1 MKKKIALLTVIA
13 VWLGCASTT
22 PPGLVAVQMVSAQ
35 RVLKEEFN
43 PIRKDLLLIQP
54 QFPPPATGRET
65 PVVKTP
71 PVSPVLLPLESAY
84 RVQVM
89 ALSNEQTARA
99 RGAELEKSLGVPV
112 QVESERHLFM
122 VRAGVFAQEREAAAL
137 RDRIARR
144 GPSYADAFVLSP
156 AQSAAAESTASEITE
171 QLPIAEE
178 IVEEIVEEVPAPI
191 AVSAFG
197 WRISLDLFDQHAE
210 AVKLQRNARRRLA
223 RDDIY
228 VTFQAPYYKVEVGN
242 YLEEN
247 DARVAAETIKRRGYE
262 NALAVR
268 GKITVLQERQ

>member
-22 PPGLVAVQMVSAQ
+22 PPGVAVQRVSAQ
-35 RVLKEEFN
+35 RALKEEFN

-54 QFPPPATGRET
+54 QFPPPATERET
-65 PVVKTP
+65 AVVKIP
-71 PVSPVLLPLESAY
+71 PASPVLQPLESAY

-99 RGAELEKSLGVPV
+99 RGAELQKSLGVPV
-112 QVESERHLFM
+112 QVESERHLFV

-144 GPSYADAFVLSP
+144 GPSYADAFVLPP
-156 AQSAAAESTASEITE
+156 AQPVAAESTAIEIAE
-171 QLPIAEE
+171 QLPIVEE
-178 IVEEIVEEVPAPI
+178 SVEEIVGEVPAPI
-191 AVSAFG
+191 AVTAFG

-228 VTFQAPYYKVEVGN
+228 VTFQEPYYKVEVGN

-247 DARVAAETIKRRGYE
+247 DARVAAETIERRGYE